1 MADAPRKMRL
11 KSRLIL
17 RLSLG
22 LIIVAAMLF
31 IPAGSLRFWQGWAY
45 LMVWFVPMLFAFG
58 YFYKHDP
65 QLIERRM
72 QRKEKVHEQK
82 LIIRFGFAT
91 WLIGYLLPGLDHRF
105 GWSHLP
111 LWLTILSQAFVL
123 GGCLMIFWVLKAN
136 SFAAATIRVEPG
148 QKVISS
154 GPYRIVR
161 HPMYLGA
168 GVMFLFAP
176 LALGSYFALPV
187 FALFIPIIVFR
198 LLNEE
203 KVLRQELPGYPEY
216 CLRTRFRLVP
226 LVW

>member
-1 MADAPRKMRL
+1 MISCAFA
-11 KSRLIL
+11 
-17 RLSLG
+17 LS
-22 LIIVAAMLF
+22 
-31 IPAGSLRFWQGWAY
+31 
-45 LMVWFVPMLFAFG
+45 AFG

-65 QLIERRM
+65 QLVERRL
-72 QRKEKVHEQK
+72 QRGWRKESVPEQK
-82 LIIRFGFAT
+82 IIMKFGFVI
-91 WLIGYLLPGLDHRF
+91 WLIGFLLPGFDHRF

-123 GGCLMIFWVLKAN
+123 GGCLMMFWALKAN
-136 SFAAATIRVEPG
+136 SFAAATIQVEPD

-168 GVMFLFAP
+168 SVMFLFAP

-187 FALFIPIIVFR
+187 FALFIPIIVLR

-203 KVLRQELPGYPEY
+203 KVLRQNYPATPNTASAPPSGSSPSSGRPQCGTVVSLLTDLFLPLCYSS
-216 CLRTRFRLVP
+216 RS
-226 LVW
+226 

>member
-1 MADAPRKMRL
+1 MSL
-11 KSRLIL
+11 KSKLAL
-17 RLSLG
+17 RFLLG
-22 LIIVAAMLF
+22 AIAIGAMLF
-31 IPAGSLRFWQGWAY
+31 IPAGSLGFWQGWAF
-45 LMVWFVPMLFAFG
+45 LTIWFVPILAAFA

-65 QLIERRM
+65 ALVERRLN
-72 QRKEKVHEQK
+72 RKETVREQK
-82 LIIRFGFAT
+82 LIIKFGFVT

-123 GGCLMIFWVLKAN
+123 GGWLMVFWVLKAN
-136 SFAAATIRVEPG
+136 SFAAATIRVEPD

-161 HPMYLGA
+161 HPMYLGVS
-168 GVMFLFAP
+168 VMLLFSP

-187 FALFIPIIVFR
+187 FALFIPIIVLR

-203 KVLRQELPGYPEY
+203 KVLRQELPGYAEY
-216 CLRTRFRLVP
+216 CLHTRFRLVP
-226 LVW
+226 FLW

>member
-1 MADAPRKMRL
+1 MNL
-11 KSRLIL
+11 KSRLAL
-17 RLSLG
+17 RFLLG
-22 LIIVAAMLF
+22 LVVFGALLF

-58 YFYKHDP
+58 YFCKHDP
-65 QLIERRM
+65 QLIERRLR
-72 QRKEKVHEQK
+72 RKEEVHEQK
-82 LIIRFGFAT
+82 LIMKFAFVT
-91 WLIGYLLPGLDHRF
+91 WLISYLLPGLDHRF

-123 GGCLMIFWVLKAN
+123 GGWLMIFWVLKAN
-136 SFAAATIRVEPG
+136 SFAAATIRVEPD
-148 QKVISS
+148 QKAISS

-168 GVMFLFAP
+168 SVMLLFAP
-176 LALGSYFALPV
+176 LALGSHFALPV
-187 FALFIPIIVFR
+187 FALLIPLIVVR

-203 KVLRQELPGYPEY
+203 KVLRQELPGYSEY

-226 LVW
+226 YLW

>member
-1 MADAPRKMRL
+1 MSL
-11 KSRLIL
+11 KSKLTL
-17 RLSLG
+17 RFLLG
-22 LIIVAAMLF
+22 FVVFGALLF
-31 IPAGSLRFWQGWAY
+31 IPAGTFKFWQGWAY
-45 LMVWFVPMLFAFG
+45 LMVWFVPTLFVFG
-58 YFYKHDP
+58 YFCKHDP
-65 QLIERRM
+65 QLIERRL

-82 LIIRFGFAT
+82 LIMKFAFVT
-91 WLIGYLLPGLDHRF
+91 CLIGYLLPGLDHRF

-123 GGCLMIFWVLKAN
+123 GGWLMVFWVLKAN
-136 SFAAATIRVEPG
+136 SFAAATIRVEPD

-168 GVMFLFAP
+168 SVMFLFAP

-198 LLNEE
+198 LLNEG
-203 KVLRQELPGYPEY
+203 KVLRQELPGYAEY
-216 CLRTRFRLVP
+216 CLHTRFRLVP
-226 LVW
+226 LFW